1 MGRNGLEAVTVEKR
15 KLTLIGAGS
24 AMFTVG
30 DQQVRGEPGT
40 AMFIPAGTSHR
51 IHNDRDE
58 VLHLAWGFN
67 RGSLTEV
74 GFVWDE

>member
-1 MGRNGLEAVTVEKR
+1 
-15 KLTLIGAGS
+15 
-24 AMFTVG
+24 
-30 DQQVRGEPGT
+30 
-40 AMFIPAGTSHR
+40 MFIPAGTSHR